1 MQIAKI
7 KYKHA
12 SQTAYQLI
20 FFIHNYC
27 IVTRTLKINLEL
39 NSKTLN
45 NNEDLRKN
53 NQNTEKPICKF
64 LEPKNKYQLLKLQ
77 VKNTNC
83 MKYKH
88 AF

>member
-1 MQIAKI
+1 MKIVKI
-7 KYKHA
+7 KFKHA

-39 NSKTLN
+39 NNKTLN
-45 NNEDLRKN
+45 NNEDFRKN
-53 NQNTEKPICKF
+53 NQNTEEPICKF
-64 LEPKNKYQLLKLQ
+64 LEPKNKYKLLK
-77 VKNTNC
+77 VKNANC